1 MKKAITTAVCLL
13 AAMLTLVGCSCS
25 TNSNT
30 TPTESTQQTKATET
44 LDDEKD
50 YNSYKQVKPSKLKD
64 VVDADKVAKLSRIHN
79 GKRVFSEKSDDIALF
94 KSIIDLSV
102 VNSDSGIKPGSLNIR
117 VHDKDG
123 KELYNISSRAVDSGI
138 IYIEENKT
146 YVSFKLN
153 KNDDTKLL
161 QLYISLI
168 GE

>member
-25 TNSNT
+25 TNST
-30 TPTESTQQTKATET
+30 APTEGTQQATAA

-50 YNSYKQVKPSKLKD
+50 YSSYKPIKPSKLND
-64 VVDADKVAKLSRIHN
+64 VIDTNKVARLSRIN
-79 GKRVFSEKSDDIALF
+79 NEKRVFSEKSDDIALF

>member
-25 TNSNT
+25 TNST
-30 TPTESTQQTKATET
+30 APTEGTQQATAA

-50 YNSYKQVKPSKLKD
+50 YSSYKQVKPSKLKD
-64 VVDADKVAKLSRIHN
+64 VIDTNKVARLSRIN
-79 GKRVFSEKSDDIALF
+79 NEKRVFSEKSDDIALF

-102 VNSDSGIKPGSLNIR
+102 VNSDSDIKPGSLNIR

>member
-25 TNSNT
+25 TNST
-30 TPTESTQQTKATET
+30 APTEGTQQVTAAA

-50 YNSYKQVKPSKLKD
+50 YSSYKPVKPSKLKD
-64 VVDADKVAKLSRIHN
+64 VIDTNKVARLSRIN
-79 GKRVFSEKSDDIALF
+79 NEKRVFSEKSDDIALF

>member
-25 TNSNT
+25 TNST
-30 TPTESTQQTKATET
+30 APTEGTQQATAA

-50 YNSYKQVKPSKLKD
+50 YSSYKQVKPSKLND
-64 VVDADKVAKLSRIHN
+64 VIDTNKVARLSRIN
-79 GKRVFSEKSDDIALF
+79 NEKRVFSEKSDDIALF

>member
-25 TNSNT
+25 TNST
-30 TPTESTQQTKATET
+30 APTEGTQQATAAA

-50 YNSYKQVKPSKLKD
+50 YSSYKPVKPSKLKD
-64 VVDADKVAKLSRIHN
+64 VIDTNKVAMLSRIN
-79 GKRVFSEKSDDIALF
+79 NEKRVFSEKSDDIALF

>member
-1 MKKAITTAVCLL
+1 MKKTITTAVCLL

-25 TNSNT
+25 TNST
-30 TPTESTQQTKATET
+30 APTEGTQQATAAA

-50 YNSYKQVKPSKLKD
+50 YSSYKPVKPSKLKD
-64 VVDADKVAKLSRIHN
+64 VIDTNKVARLSRIN
-79 GKRVFSEKSDDIALF
+79 NEKRVFSEKSDDIALF

>member
-25 TNSNT
+25 TNST
-30 TPTESTQQTKATET
+30 APTEGTQQATAAA

-50 YNSYKQVKPSKLKD
+50 YSNYKPVKPSKLND
-64 VVDADKVAKLSRIHN
+64 VIDTNKVARLSRIN
-79 GKRVFSEKSDDIALF
+79 NEKRVFSEKSDDIALF
-94 KSIIDLSV
+94 KSIIDLSA
-102 VNSDSGIKPGSLNIR
+102 VNSDSSIKPGSLNIR

>member
-25 TNSNT
+25 TNST
-30 TPTESTQQTKATET
+30 APTEGTQQATAAA

-50 YNSYKQVKPSKLKD
+50 YSGYKPVKPSKLKD
-64 VVDADKVAKLSRIHN
+64 VIDTNKVARLSRIN
-79 GKRVFSEKSDDIALF
+79 NEKRVFSEKSDDIALF

>member
-25 TNSNT
+25 TNST
-30 TPTESTQQTKATET
+30 APTEGTQQVTAA
-44 LDDEKD
+44 LDNEKD
-50 YNSYKQVKPSKLKD
+50 YSSYKQVKPSKLND
-64 VVDADKVAKLSRIHN
+64 VIDTNKVARLSRIN
-79 GKRVFSEKSDDIALF
+79 NEKRVFSEKSDDIALF

>member
-25 TNSNT
+25 TNST
-30 TPTESTQQTKATET
+30 APTEGTQQATAAA
-44 LDDEKD
+44 LDNEKD
-50 YNSYKQVKPSKLKD
+50 YSSYKPVKPSKLKD
-64 VVDADKVAKLSRIHN
+64 VIDTNKVARLSRIN
-79 GKRVFSEKSDDIALF
+79 NEKRVFSEKSDDIALF

>member
-25 TNSNT
+25 TNST
-30 TPTESTQQTKATET
+30 APTEGTQQATAAA

-50 YNSYKQVKPSKLKD
+50 YSSYKPVKPSKLKD
-64 VVDADKVAKLSRIHN
+64 VIDTNKVARLSRIN
-79 GKRVFSEKSDDIALF
+79 NEKRVFSEKSDDIALF

-102 VNSDSGIKPGSLNIR
+102 VNSDSVSKPGSLNIR

>member
-25 TNSNT
+25 TNST
-30 TPTESTQQTKATET
+30 APTEGTQQATAAA

-50 YNSYKQVKPSKLKD
+50 YSNYKQVKPSKLKD
-64 VVDADKVAKLSRIHN
+64 VIDTNKVARLSRIN
-79 GKRVFSEKSDDIALF
+79 NEKRVFSEKSDDIALF

-102 VNSDSGIKPGSLNIR
+102 VNSDSDIKPGSLNIR

>member
-25 TNSNT
+25 TNST
-30 TPTESTQQTKATET
+30 APTEGTQQATAA

-50 YNSYKQVKPSKLKD
+50 YSSYKPVKPSKLKD
-64 VVDADKVAKLSRIHN
+64 VIDTNKVAKLSRIN
-79 GKRVFSEKSDDIALF
+79 NEKRVFSEKSDDIALF

>member
-25 TNSNT
+25 TNST
-30 TPTESTQQTKATET
+30 APTEGTQQATAA

-50 YNSYKQVKPSKLKD
+50 YSSYKPVKPSKLKD
-64 VVDADKVAKLSRIHN
+64 VIDTNKVAKLSRIHN
-79 GKRVFSEKSDDIALF
+79 EKRVFSEKSDDIALF

>member
-25 TNSNT
+25 TNST

-44 LDDEKD
+44 LDDGKD
-50 YNSYKQVKPSKLKD
+50 YSNYKQVKPSKLKD
-64 VVDADKVAKLSRIHN
+64 VIDTNKVARLSRIHN
-79 GKRVFSEKSDDIALF
+79 EKRVFSEKSDDIALF

>member
-25 TNSNT
+25 TNST

-44 LDDEKD
+44 LDDGKD
-50 YNSYKQVKPSKLKD
+50 YSSYKPVKPSKLKD
-64 VVDADKVAKLSRIHN
+64 VIDTNKVARLSRIN
-79 GKRVFSEKSDDIALF
+79 NEKRVFSEKSDDIALF
-94 KSIIDLSV
+94 KSIIDLGV

-153 KNDDTKLL
+153 KSDDTKLL

>member
-25 TNSNT
+25 TNST
-30 TPTESTQQTKATET
+30 APTEGTQQATAAA

-50 YNSYKQVKPSKLKD
+50 YSSYKPVKPSKLKD
-64 VVDADKVAKLSRIHN
+64 VIDTNKVARLSRIN
-79 GKRVFSEKSDDIALF
+79 NEKRVFSEKSDDIALF

-168 GE
+168 GV

>member
-1 MKKAITTAVCLL
+1 MKKAITTAVCVL

-25 TNSNT
+25 TNST
-30 TPTESTQQTKATET
+30 APTEGTQQATAA

-50 YNSYKQVKPSKLKD
+50 YSSYKPVKPSKLKD
-64 VVDADKVAKLSRIHN
+64 VIDTNKVARLSRIN
-79 GKRVFSEKSDDIALF
+79 NEKRVFSEKSDDIALF

>member
-25 TNSNT
+25 TNST
-30 TPTESTQQTKATET
+30 APAEGTQQATAAA

-50 YNSYKQVKPSKLKD
+50 YSSYKPVKPSKLKD
-64 VVDADKVAKLSRIHN
+64 VIDTNKVARLSRIN
-79 GKRVFSEKSDDIALF
+79 NEKRVFSEKSDDIALF

>member
-25 TNSNT
+25 TNST
-30 TPTESTQQTKATET
+30 APTEGTQQATAAA
-44 LDDEKD
+44 LDNEKD
-50 YNSYKQVKPSKLKD
+50 YSSYKPVNPSKLND
-64 VVDADKVAKLSRIHN
+64 VIDTNKVARLSRIN
-79 GKRVFSEKSDDIALF
+79 NEKRVFSEKSDDIALF

>member
-25 TNSNT
+25 TNST
-30 TPTESTQQTKATET
+30 APTEGTQQVTAAA

-50 YNSYKQVKPSKLKD
+50 YSSYKPVKPSKLKD
-64 VVDADKVAKLSRIHN
+64 VIDTNKVARLSRIN
-79 GKRVFSEKSDDIALF
+79 NEKRVFSEKSDDIALF

-168 GE
+168 GQ

>member
-25 TNSNT
+25 TNST
-30 TPTESTQQTKATET
+30 APTEGTQQATAAA

-50 YNSYKQVKPSKLKD
+50 YSSYKPVKPSKLND
-64 VVDADKVAKLSRIHN
+64 VIDTNKVARLSRIN
-79 GKRVFSEKSDDIALF
+79 NEKRVFSEKSDDIALF

>member
-25 TNSNT
+25 TNST

-44 LDDEKD
+44 LDDGKD
-50 YNSYKQVKPSKLKD
+50 YSSYKPVKPSKLKD
-64 VVDADKVAKLSRIHN
+64 VIDTNKVARLSRIN
-79 GKRVFSEKSDDIALF
+79 NEKRVFSEKSDDIALF

>member
-25 TNSNT
+25 TNST
-30 TPTESTQQTKATET
+30 APTEGTQQATAAA

-50 YNSYKQVKPSKLKD
+50 YSSYKQVKPSKLKD
-64 VVDADKVAKLSRIHN
+64 VIDTNKVARLSRIN
-79 GKRVFSEKSDDIALF
+79 NEKRVFSEKSDDIALF

-102 VNSDSGIKPGSLNIR
+102 VNSDSGSKPGSLNIR

>member
-25 TNSNT
+25 TNST
-30 TPTESTQQTKATET
+30 APTEGTQQATAAA

-50 YNSYKQVKPSKLKD
+50 YSSYKQVKPSKLND
-64 VVDADKVAKLSRIHN
+64 VIDTNKVARLSRIN
-79 GKRVFSEKSDDIALF
+79 NEKRVFSEKSDDIALF

-102 VNSDSGIKPGSLNIR
+102 VNSDSGSKPGSLNIR

-146 YVSFKLN
+146 YVSFRLN

>member
-25 TNSNT
+25 TNST
-30 TPTESTQQTKATET
+30 APTEGTQQATAAA

-50 YNSYKQVKPSKLKD
+50 YSSYKPIKPSKLKD
-64 VVDADKVAKLSRIHN
+64 VIDTNKVARLSRIN
-79 GKRVFSEKSDDIALF
+79 NEKRVFSEKSDDIALF

>member
-25 TNSNT
+25 TNST
-30 TPTESTQQTKATET
+30 APTEGTQQATAEA

-50 YNSYKQVKPSKLKD
+50 YSSYKPVKPSKLND
-64 VVDADKVAKLSRIHN
+64 VIDTNKVARLSRIN
-79 GKRVFSEKSDDIALF
+79 NEKRVFSEKSDDIALF

-138 IYIEENKT
+138 IYIEENK
-146 YVSFKLN
+146 L
-153 KNDDTKLL
+153 
-161 QLYISLI
+161 
-168 GE
+168 

>member
-25 TNSNT
+25 TNST
-30 TPTESTQQTKATET
+30 APTEGTQQATAAA

-50 YNSYKQVKPSKLKD
+50 YSSYKQVKPSKLKD
-64 VVDADKVAKLSRIHN
+64 VIDTNKVARLSRIHN
-79 GKRVFSEKSDDIALF
+79 EKRVFSEKSDDIALF

>member
-25 TNSNT
+25 TNST
-30 TPTESTQQTKATET
+30 APTEGTQQATAAALE
-44 LDDEKD
+44 DEKD
-50 YNSYKQVKPSKLKD
+50 YSSYKPVKPSKLKD
-64 VVDADKVAKLSRIHN
+64 VIDTNKVASLSRIN
-79 GKRVFSEKSDDIALF
+79 NEKRVFSEKSDDIALF

>member
-25 TNSNT
+25 TNST
-30 TPTESTQQTKATET
+30 APTEGTQQATAAA

-50 YNSYKQVKPSKLKD
+50 YSSYKPVKPSKLKD
-64 VVDADKVAKLSRIHN
+64 VIDTNKVARLSRIN
-79 GKRVFSEKSDDIALF
+79 NEKRVFSEKSDDIALF

-102 VNSDSGIKPGSLNIR
+102 VNSDSGSKPGSLNIR

>member
-25 TNSNT
+25 TNST
-30 TPTESTQQTKATET
+30 APTEGTQQATAA

-50 YNSYKQVKPSKLKD
+50 YSSYKPVKPSKLKD
-64 VVDADKVAKLSRIHN
+64 VIDTNKVAMLSRIN
-79 GKRVFSEKSDDIALF
+79 NEKRVFSEKSDDIALF

>member
-13 AAMLTLVGCSCS
+13 AAMLTLAGCSCS
-25 TNSNT
+25 TNST
-30 TPTESTQQTKATET
+30 APTEGTQQTKATET

-50 YNSYKQVKPSKLKD
+50 YNSYKPVKPSKLKD
-64 VVDADKVAKLSRIHN
+64 VIDTNKVARLSRINN

>member
-25 TNSNT
+25 TNST
-30 TPTESTQQTKATET
+30 APTEGTQQATAA

-50 YNSYKQVKPSKLKD
+50 YSGYKPVKPSKLKD
-64 VVDADKVAKLSRIHN
+64 VIDTNKVARLSRIN
-79 GKRVFSEKSDDIALF
+79 NEKRVFSEKSDDIALF

>member
-25 TNSNT
+25 TNST
-30 TPTESTQQTKATET
+30 APTEGTQQATAAA

-50 YNSYKQVKPSKLKD
+50 YSSYKPVRPSKLKD
-64 VVDADKVAKLSRIHN
+64 VIDTNKVAKLSRIN
-79 GKRVFSEKSDDIALF
+79 NEKRVFSEKSDDIALF

-102 VNSDSGIKPGSLNIR
+102 VNSDSVSKPGSLNIR

>member
-25 TNSNT
+25 TNST
-30 TPTESTQQTKATET
+30 APTEGTQQATAA

-50 YNSYKQVKPSKLKD
+50 YSSYKPVKPSKLKD
-64 VVDADKVAKLSRIHN
+64 VIDTNKVARLSRIN
-79 GKRVFSEKSDDIALF
+79 NEKRVFSEKSDDIALF

-123 KELYNISSRAVDSGI
+123 KELYNISSRAVDCGI

>member
-25 TNSNT
+25 TNST
-30 TPTESTQQTKATET
+30 APTEGTQQATAAA
-44 LDDEKD
+44 LDEEKD
-50 YNSYKQVKPSKLKD
+50 YSSYKPVKPSKLKD
-64 VVDADKVAKLSRIHN
+64 VIDTNKVARLSRIN
-79 GKRVFSEKSDDIALF
+79 NEKRVFSEKSDDIALF

>member
-25 TNSNT
+25 TNST
-30 TPTESTQQTKATET
+30 APTEGTQQATAAA

-50 YNSYKQVKPSKLKD
+50 YSSYKQVKPSKLKD
-64 VVDADKVAKLSRIHN
+64 VIDTNKVARLSRIN
-79 GKRVFSEKSDDIALF
+79 NEKRVFSEKSDDIALF

-168 GE
+168 GV

>member
-25 TNSNT
+25 TNST
-30 TPTESTQQTKATET
+30 APTEGTQQATAAA

-50 YNSYKQVKPSKLKD
+50 YSSYKPVKPSKLND
-64 VVDADKVAKLSRIHN
+64 VIDTNKVARLSRIN
-79 GKRVFSEKSDDIALF
+79 NEKRVFSEKSDDIALF

-117 VHDKDG
+117 VHDKNG